1 MRCRTSKAALRLALL
16 VSLALSGC
24 VWESDYDALAV
35 KNRQQEQQLAAA
47 AAEHQRLQQQ
57 ISVNQQEIAAKQQ
70 EIVANQR
77 QMADDKVQIN
87 RLIGAIKYTVNSD
100 LLFPSGSWQMS
111 PAGQQIIAKMASQL
125 ASGQRLKL
133 VVNGFTDNAPIGP
146 DLRRQGISTNQ
157 ELSQKRAENVMEFLV
172 AQGVRREL
180 VIAQGFGEDDP
191 IAPNDTPQGRA
202 NNRRVEITVAGS

>member
-1 MRCRTSKAALRLALL
+1 MGCRTSRAVVLL
-16 VSLALSGC
+16 VAVVLAGC
-24 VWESDYDALAV
+24 VWESDYDALMV

-47 AAEHQRLQQQ
+47 AAERQQLQQQ
-57 ISVNQQEIAAKQQ
+57 ISTNQQEIAAKQQ

-77 QMADDKVQIN
+77 QMADDRVQIN

-146 DLRRQGISTNQ
+146 ELRRQGISTNQ

-172 AQGVRREL
+172 SQGVRREL

>member
-1 MRCRTSKAALRLALL
+1 MRCRTSRAVLLL
-16 VSLALSGC
+16 VPVVLSGC
-24 VWESDYDALAV
+24 VWESDYDALMV

-47 AAEHQRLQQQ
+47 AAERQTLQQQ
-57 ISVNQQEIAAKQQ
+57 ISVNQQEIATKQQ

-77 QMADDKVQIN
+77 QIADDKVQIS

-125 ASGQRLKL
+125 AAGQRLKL
-133 VVNGFTDNAPIGP
+133 VINGFTDNAPIGSE
-146 DLRRQGISTNQ
+146 LRRQGISTNQ

-172 AQGVRREL
+172 SQGVRREL
-180 VIAQGFGEDDP
+180 VVAQGFGEDDP

-202 NNRRVEITVAGS
+202 HNRRVEITVAGS

>member
-1 MRCRTSKAALRLALL
+1 MRAVLLL
-16 VSLALSGC
+16 VPVVLSGC
-24 VWESDYDALAV
+24 VWESDYDALMV
-35 KNRQQEQQLAAA
+35 KNRQQEQELAAA
-47 AAEHQRLQQQ
+47 AAERQRLQQQ
-57 ISVNQQEIAAKQQ
+57 VSVNQQEIAAKQQ

-125 ASGQRLKL
+125 AAGQRLKL
-133 VVNGFTDNAPIGP
+133 VVNGFTDNAPIGAE
-146 DLRRQGISTNQ
+146 LRRQGISTNQ

-172 AQGVRREL
+172 SQGVRREL

>member
-1 MRCRTSKAALRLALL
+1 MRCRAMRAVLLL
-16 VSLALSGC
+16 VPVVLSGC
-24 VWESDYDALAV
+24 VWESDYDALMV
-35 KNRQQEQQLAAA
+35 KNRQQEQELAAA
-47 AAEHQRLQQQ
+47 AAERQRLQQQ
-57 ISVNQQEIAAKQQ
+57 VSVNQQEIAAKQQ

-77 QMADDKVQIN
+77 QMADDRVQIN

-146 DLRRQGISTNQ
+146 ELRRQGISTNQ